1 MQRLQTNEHSSLDA
15 LKDDKQQIS
24 YKEGTWKIKSKKQS
38 TSKVYRTQ
46 GVTKNV
52 CVMNLNVK
60 TCEVKCGWDISAS

>member
-38 TSKVYRTQ
+38 TSKVFRTQ

-60 TCEVKCGWDISAS
+60 TREVKCGWDISAS

>member
-38 TSKVYRTQ
+38 TSKVFRTQ

-60 TCEVKCGWDISAS
+60 TSEVKCGWDIWAS